1 MMEQRLRCHCNNCY
15 GPVTP
20 PPPPINHDLPPVD
33 GDAIPTV
40 REWYCNNDDV
50 DVLGTFLRIL

>member
-1 MMEQRLRCHCNNCY
+1 M
-15 GPVTP
+15 VTATVMP